1 MSTAEDRPFESMQAG
16 ETASFER
23 TITQLDVD
31 AFAHLSGDQNPLHVD
46 RSYAVAASYGG
57 RVVHGMFLGA
67 LMSQLVGMRLPGKRA
82 LLMSESLEFKKPVH
96 VGDTVLVEGIIVR
109 TSASTRIIEL
119 GVSITVK
126 GIIVAAGQARVMV
139 RTA

>member
-1 MSTAEDRPFESMQAG
+1 MSIVEDRSFKSMQAG

-31 AFAHLSGDQNPLHVD
+31 AFAHLSGDKNPLHVD
-46 RSYAVAASYGG
+46 SSYAVAASYGG

-67 LMSQLVGMRLPGKRA
+67 LVSQLVGMRLPGKRA